1 MKVKSALRKGLLMSL
16 TAMMVVGLAGCG
28 GKKAATTGGEKA
40 LSGNITGSGSSALLP
55 LPPALRLMDT
65 SLWFFLKASAASL
78 TSGTGLKQVSEGSV
92 DMGNSDVPAASKLP
106 KDKAENLLD
115 HKICVMTV
123 ATIVNKDVA
132 ATVKNLTS
140 QQLKE
145 IFTTKIKNWKEVGGP
160 DEPIVLIT
168 RPKTSGT
175 RALFTKYALGG
186 VEEVSNKSL
195 ETDNSGLLLQS
206 VAQNKGAIGYVA
218 LPYLVKNDT
227 VAAIAIDGVA
237 PTLENTYSGK
247 YNVFGFEHIYTAKDP
262 KPAVKAFLEFIGS
275 ADYGKRIEELGYGVS
290 SKIELKDPDH
300 D

>member
-1 MKVKSALRKGLLMSL
+1 MGLA
-16 TAMMVVGLAGCG
+16 AMMIVGLAGCG
-28 GKKAATTGGEKA
+28 GKKAVTTGGEKA
-40 LSGNITGSGSSALLP
+40 LSGSITGSGSSALLP
-55 LPPALRLMDT
+55 LVKDAAEAFKKNHKDVSI
-65 SLWFFLKASAASL
+65 SLNAGG
-78 TSGTGLKQVSEGSV
+78 SGTGLKQVSEGSV
-92 DMGNSDVPAASKLP
+92 DMGNSDVPAVAKLP
-106 KDKAENLLD
+106 KEKAEKLLD

-132 ATVKNLTS
+132 STVKNLTS
-140 QQLKE
+140 QQLKD
-145 IFTTKIKNWKEVGGP
+145 IFTAKIKNWKEVGGP

-175 RALFTKYALGG
+175 RSLFTKYALGG
-186 VEEVSNKSL
+186 AEEVSNKSL

-206 VAQNKGAIGYVA
+206 VARNKGAIGYVA

-262 KPAVKAFLEFIGS
+262 KPAVKAFLEFISS

-290 SKIELKDPDH
+290 SKMQIKDPNH